1 MENNIKYVTA
11 PSYKDW
17 EQIGTPIV
25 KEGKMYTRI
34 KQICDRCCHGVYVC
48 RIENGQ
54 PVPHPAY
61 GGVCLKCGGAGF
73 VTKEVRLYTEAEAA
87 KMEAANER
95 ARVKREAERRA
106 KMEAE
111 FEQKRLKWLSDN
123 EFTKEGKTYVIIGDS
138 YSIKDD
144 LKEKGFRY
152 NPVLKWHKADPGD
165 YKDRVVEIDINDI
178 AEASAWGEYHYLS
191 TAQSFVAQKIAPEQ
205 EETTPSEW
213 VGTIGDKLV
222 TTVTFVRKGWCD
234 TRFGGS
240 NIYTFRDVDGAEL
253 VWFTSVLLDKEI
265 GDTFKIKATVKA
277 HNEYKGK
284 KNTVIS
290 RAKIV

>member
-1 MENNIKYVTA
+1 MADIKYVTA

-17 EQIGTPIV
+17 EQIGTPLV
-25 KEGKMYTRI
+25 KEGKMYTKV
-34 KQICDRCCHGVYVC
+34 KQVCDRCCHGVYVC

-61 GGVCLKCGGAGF
+61 GGVCLKCNGTGF

-87 KMEAANER
+87 KMEERNEAAR
-95 ARVKREAERRA
+95 IKKEAERRA

-111 FEQKRLKWLSDN
+111 FEGNKKKWLEKN
-123 EFTKEGKTYVIIGDS
+123 EFTKEGKTYVITGDS

-144 LKEKGFRY
+144 LKSSGFIY

-165 YKDRVVEIDINDI
+165 YGDRVVEINVD
-178 AEASAWGEYHYLS
+178 EVVEFSAWGEGHFRTGALD
-191 TAQSFVAQKIAPEQ
+191 FVANKIAPPAED
-205 EETTPSEW
+205 EVPSEW
-213 VGTIGDKLV
+213 IGTIGDKIAA
-222 TTVTFVRKGWCD
+222 TVTLVRKGWCNN
-234 TRFGGS
+234 RFGGS
-240 NIYTFRDVDGAEL
+240 NIYTFRDANGNEI
-253 VWFTSVLLDKEI
+253 VWFTSVLMDKEV
-265 GDTFKIKATVKA
+265 GDTFNIKATVKA

-290 RAKIV
+290 RAKVV

>member
-1 MENNIKYVTA
+1 MADIKYVTA

-17 EQIGTPIV
+17 EQIGTPLV
-25 KEGKMYTRI
+25 KEGKMYTKV
-34 KQICDRCCHGVYVC
+34 KQVCDRCCHGVYVC

-61 GGVCLKCGGAGF
+61 GGVCLKCNGTGF

-87 KMEAANER
+87 KMEERNEA

-111 FEQKRLKWLSDN
+111 FDQKKAQWLEKNGFD
-123 EFTKEGKTYVIIGDS
+123 KEGKTYVVTGDS
-138 YSIKDD
+138 YAIKDE
-144 LKEKGFRY
+144 LKEAGFIY
-152 NPVLKWHKADPGD
+152 NPVLKWHKAEAGD
-165 YKDRVVEIDINDI
+165 YADRVVEINVD
-178 AEASAWGEYHYLS
+178 EVVEFSAWGEGHFRTGALD
-191 TAQSFVAQKIAPEQ
+191 FVANKIAPPAED
-205 EETTPSEW
+205 EVPSEW
-213 VGTIGDKLV
+213 IGTIGDKIAA
-222 TTVTFVRKGWCD
+222 TVTLVRKGWCNN
-234 TRFGGS
+234 RFGGS
-240 NIYTFRDVDGAEL
+240 NIYTFRDANGNEI
-253 VWFTSVLLDKEI
+253 VWFTSVLMDKEV
-265 GDTFKIKATVKA
+265 GDTFNIKATVKA

>member
-123 EFTKEGKTYVIIGDS
+123 EFTKEGKTYVITGDS

-144 LKEKGFRY
+144 LKENGFRY
-152 NPVLKWHKADPGD
+152 NPVLKWHKADPGN

-178 AEASAWGEYHYLS
+178 AEASAWGEYHYLTS
-191 TAQSFVAQKIAPEQ
+191 AQSFVAQKIAPEQ
-205 EETTPSEW
+205 EETAPSEW
-213 VGTIGDKLV
+213 VGTVGDKIAV
-222 TTVTFVRKGWCD
+222 TVTFVRKGWCD
-234 TRFGGS
+234 NRFGGS
-240 NIYTFRDVDGAEL
+240 NIYTFRDTDGNEI
-253 VWFTSVLLDKEI
+253 VWFTSVLMDKEV
-265 GDTFKIKATVKA
+265 GDTFNIKATVKA